1 MFDCSLPHTTGP
13 EGQRAWYVPS
23 VLRTPVR
30 WDQWVGSVSEGGRV
44 NFFEITFHPHGN
56 GTHTECQGHITEEFF
71 SITEVHIP
79 LSMPALLLSLEPQ
92 KQENGDSVL
101 ALEEIQKAWRAVH
114 PTASCVRALCL
125 RTLPNLDSK
134 KTRKHSH
141 TNPVYLSAET
151 MEWIVQQGIDHLVVD
166 QMSVDREE
174 DGGNLIAH
182 RIFWGIPAGS
192 ILPGTR
198 PGATLTELA
207 FFPNE
212 AVDGLY
218 SLYLQVAPLVNDAAP
233 SRPILMPLT

>member
-30 WDQWVGSVSEGGRV
+30 WDQWVGSVREGGRV

-71 SITEVHIP
+71 SITDVHIP
-79 LSMPALLLSLEPQ
+79 LSMPALLCSVEPQ
-92 KQENGDSVL
+92 QQENGDSVL
-101 ALEEIQKAWRAVH
+101 VLEEIQKAWRAAH
-114 PTASCVRALCL
+114 PTAPFVRALCL

-134 KTRKHSH
+134 KTTNHSH
-141 TNPVYLSAET
+141 TNPVYFSPEA

-182 RIFWGIPAGS
+182 RIFWGISAGS

-198 PGATLTELA
+198 PEATLTELA

-212 AVDGLY
+212 AKDGLY

-233 SRPILMPLT
+233 SRPILIPLA